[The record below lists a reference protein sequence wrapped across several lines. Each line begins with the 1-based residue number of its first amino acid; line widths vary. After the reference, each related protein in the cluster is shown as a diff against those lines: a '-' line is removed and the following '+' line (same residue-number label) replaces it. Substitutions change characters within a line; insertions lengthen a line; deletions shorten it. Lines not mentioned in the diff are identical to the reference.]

1 MPNETLIPVF
11 EGATELSLR
20 DLDRLGAAIRNAQP
34 VLTALP
40 GVPVRGGARADRAWY
55 VPTAIALG
63 DGAPGTC
70 ILPGTI
76 GGVEFSSQWE
86 APLII
91 DGKMYLPLAHNA
103 EALDDEGGT
112 SIVCYPGALKAV
124 SVQSENAAAIKRGIL
139 ELPLA
144 RTPETQTNGE
154 SGEEEVTKPG
164 WPGLV
169 AHAVFRADIEQPRL
183 RGGVLQLPL
192 AQYASGTDG
201 IIKAVTGGIAGL
213 HVGDEVMEPRL
224 DRGWFYFPTFGAPAA
239 YFSAATSVTAGTIKA
254 ALVSAVSCIEA
265 VSGVLY
271 FPLAECAQGDIA
283 CTVSSIPGVIAGV
296 EVKKGL
302 TAPYIQEGKLY
313 LPEGGGFTDAAISS
327 VSRIELVSGVLYF
340 PLAECAQGDI
350 ACTVSS
356 IPGAI
361 AGVEV
366 KKGLTAP
373 YIREGKLY
381 LPEGGGAADFVG
393 SSENVAGT
401 IKAAVVSAV
410 SEVSA
415 FSGVLYFPLAEV
427 ESSSGSTVE
436 GVPGFVAG
444 VTLSEE
450 VSEPYIKQGV
460 LHLPAVAAEGAI
472 KGVVSASNGRSYDWA
487 KIMGNPTYKIRL
499 LDFGA
504 FDYSNGAQ
512 PKLMLYVTDA
522 GYLSFSLVS

>member
-283 CTVSSIPGVIAGV
+283 CTVSSIPG
-296 EVKKGL
+296 
-302 TAPYIQEGKLY
+302 
-313 LPEGGGFTDAAISS
+313 
-327 VSRIELVSGVLYF
+327 
-340 PLAECAQGDI
+340 
-350 ACTVSS
+350 
-356 IPGAI
+356 AI

-460 LHLPAVAAEGAI
+460 IHLPKVAAEGAI
-472 KGVVSASNGRSYDWA
+472 KGVVSASNGRNYDWA